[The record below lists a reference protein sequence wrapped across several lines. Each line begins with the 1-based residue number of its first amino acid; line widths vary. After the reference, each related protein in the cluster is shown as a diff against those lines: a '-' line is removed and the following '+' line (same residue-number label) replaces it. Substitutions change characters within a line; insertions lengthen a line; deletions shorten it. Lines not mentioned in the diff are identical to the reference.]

1 MKIAHYLFITLFFLI
16 TQNYCVSQT
25 IAALGDTNI
34 SIEELLAARGDTNAI
49 RCDAYGIRRYN
60 KGYLFTND
68 EKAKSAFET
77 LGGKAP
83 ASVDEVIVVD
93 QTVFAIVDTGVYYLF
108 LDNTVMFAPFSE
120 IKAIKFSNWGGLR
133 FAWFML
139 RD

>member
-25 IAALGDTNI
+25 IEALGDTNI

-49 RCDAYGIRRYN
+49 RCDAYGIRNYD

-68 EKAKSAFET
+68 EKVKSAFET

-83 ASVDEVIVVD
+83 GSVDEVIVVD
-93 QTVFAIVDTGVYYLF
+93 QTVFAIVDTGVYYLY
-108 LDNTVMFAPFSE
+108 LDNTVFFAPFSE
-120 IKAIKFSNWGGLR
+120 IETIKFRNNRGLR
-133 FAWFML
+133 YAWFML
-139 RD
+139 RK